1 MLRCNVIRRRGSE
14 SLPTSLLATVPAQ
27 LMAVILIVIKF
38 GQRQGVFIK
47 ARWAALARPVELLLA
62 RAEVLL
68 ALELE
73 PEPARLTSAVL
84 NVERDVSKFY
94 VRFVGVV
101 ASAGV
106 LVFGVLGED
115 LRIPAIDRDQ
125 VLPADLQPFGMTAY
139 HTVCLDHVG
148 VALILT
154 ALSLAHTAKALTA

>member
-1 MLRCNVIRRRGSE
+1 
-14 SLPTSLLATVPAQ
+14 
-27 LMAVILIVIKF
+27 LIVIKF

-84 NVERDVSKFY
+84 NVERDVSKLY
-94 VRFVGVV
+94 VRFVAVV

-115 LRIPAIDRDQ
+115 LRNPAIDRDQ

-148 VALILT
+148 VADSDGS
-154 ALSLAHTAKALTA
+154 SLAHTAKALTA

>member
-1 MLRCNVIRRRGSE
+1 MLRCNVIRRGGSE

-27 LMAVILIVIKF
+27 LMAVILIVIKL

-47 ARWAALARPVELLLA
+47 ARWAALARPVEL
-62 RAEVLL
+62 LL

-94 VRFVGVV
+94 ARFVAVV

-106 LVFGVLGED
+106 LGFGVLGED

-154 ALSLAHTAKALTA
+154 GSLARTYSKGAYGLTG

>member
-1 MLRCNVIRRRGSE
+1 
-14 SLPTSLLATVPAQ
+14 
-27 LMAVILIVIKF
+27 MAVILIVIKF

-68 ALELE
+68 ARAEVLLALELD

-94 VRFVGVV
+94 VRFVAVV

-148 VALILT
+148 VADSDG
-154 ALSLAHTAKALTA
+154 SLARTYSKGAYGLTG

>member
-1 MLRCNVIRRRGSE
+1 MLLCNVIGRGGSE
-14 SLPTSLLATVPAQ
+14 SLPTSLLATDPAQ

-68 ALELE
+68 ALELD

-94 VRFVGVV
+94 VRVRGSSCIGRRTGVRRLGRG
-101 ASAGV
+101 SA
-106 LVFGVLGED
+106 D
-115 LRIPAIDRDQ
+115 PSHR
-125 VLPADLQPFGMTAY
+125 
-139 HTVCLDHVG
+139 
-148 VALILT
+148 
-154 ALSLAHTAKALTA
+154 S